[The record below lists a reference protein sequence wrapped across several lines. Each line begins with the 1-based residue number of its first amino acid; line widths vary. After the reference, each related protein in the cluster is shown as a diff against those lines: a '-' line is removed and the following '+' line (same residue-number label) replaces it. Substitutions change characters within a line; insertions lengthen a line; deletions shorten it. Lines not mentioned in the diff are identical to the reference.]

1 MTLCKWLC
9 SSAGYFCVCVI
20 WTGSALLLLSLSLLS
35 IKAGKCVQG
44 MFKWCEVIYTR
55 SHLSPSFYFSCKY
68 GAETLNRKRTG
79 CLLFSFSLRIYSLFL
94 FKKSATFKPAETTFL
109 PACIWLFDFFSLH
122 LFFFFFFFVLGP
134 YYIGPTSGIV
144 HELLVTFN
152 LYQYRAV
159 MQCLLLECDDR
170 MTLPTFAWTLSGVD
184 LVRHRDQSDPP

>member
-1 MTLCKWLC
+1 M
-9 SSAGYFCVCVI
+9 
-20 WTGSALLLLSLSLLS
+20 LSLSLLS

-79 CLLFSFSLRIYSLFL
+79 RLLFSFSLRIYSFFYFIFL
-94 FKKSATFKPAETTFL
+94 KSATFKPAETTFL
-109 PACIWLFDFFSLH
+109 PACICFLFPTP
-122 LFFFFFFFVLGP
+122 LFLFLFFFVLGP

-170 MTLPTFAWTLSGVD
+170 MTLPTFA
-184 LVRHRDQSDPP
+184 

>member
-1 MTLCKWLC
+1 M
-9 SSAGYFCVCVI
+9 
-20 WTGSALLLLSLSLLS
+20 LSLSLLS

-68 GAETLNRKRTG
+68 GAETLNRKRSG

-94 FKKSATFKPAETTFL
+94 FKKVLLLNLQKPHFCL
-109 PACIWLFDFFSLH
+109 LVFDYLISFPCTS
-122 LFFFFFFFVLGP
+122 FFFFFFVLGP

-170 MTLPTFAWTLSGVD
+170 MTLPTFA
-184 LVRHRDQSDPP
+184 

>member
-79 CLLFSFSLRIYSLFL
+79 RLLFSFSLRIYSFFYFIFL
-94 FKKSATFKPAETTFL
+94 KSATFKPAETTFL
-109 PACIWLFDFFSLH
+109 PACICFLFPTPLFLF
-122 LFFFFFFFVLGP
+122 LFFRVRAILHWSNFR
-134 YYIGPTSGIV
+134 
-144 HELLVTFN
+144 
-152 LYQYRAV
+152 YRAW
-159 MQCLLLECDDR
+159 
-170 MTLPTFAWTLSGVD
+170 TFGD
-184 LVRHRDQSDPP
+184 I